1 MFRHFQ
7 ALVVCVLALLCAPPA
22 FAGELRQG
30 GKLLL
35 TSGVS
40 TVEGSAG
47 GGLATWALIAGNETD
62 AGIGGSAHATIVAL
76 PDFDLKSVGGA
87 IGLHNRVEFSYA
99 HQSFDTRQAG
109 ATLGLGRNFTFGQDV
124 FGAKLRVIGDAVY
137 DQDRVL
143 PQISIGVQ
151 YHRTAKS
158 AIVAAV
164 GGKHAQGTD
173 FLLSASKVVLARSLV
188 LGATVRF
195 TKANQFGLLG
205 FGGDRS
211 DAYHAEF
218 EGSAGLLVSR
228 RLLLGA
234 EIRTKPDNLG
244 FARERK
250 AVDAFAAWQFER
262 HLTVTAAYADLGSI
276 ATFKRQRGA
285 FLSLQASF

>member
-7 ALVVCVLALLCAPPA
+7 ALVVCVLALLCASPA

-30 GKLLL
+30 GKLML
-35 TSGVS
+35 TNGVS

-151 YHRTAKS
+151 YHRAAKS
-158 AIVAAV
+158 AIIAAV

-211 DAYHAEF
+211 DAYHAVF

>member
-7 ALVVCVLALLCAPPA
+7 ALVVCVLALLCASPA

-30 GKLLL
+30 GKLML
-35 TSGVS
+35 TNGVS

-151 YHRTAKS
+151 YHRAAKS
-158 AIVAAV
+158 AIIAAV

>member
-7 ALVVCVLALLCAPPA
+7 ALVVCVLALLCASPA

-30 GKLLL
+30 GKLML

-99 HQSFDTRQAG
+99 HQNFDTRQAG

-151 YHRTAKS
+151 YHRAAKS
-158 AIVAAV
+158 AIIAAV

>member
-7 ALVVCVLALLCAPPA
+7 AVVVCAFAIFCASPA
-22 FAGELRQG
+22 NAGELRQG

-35 TSGVS
+35 TNGVS

-47 GGLATWALIAGNETD
+47 GGLASWALIAGNETD

-76 PDFDLKSVGGA
+76 PDFTLKSVGGA
-87 IGLHNRVEFSYA
+87 IGLRNRVELSYA

-109 ATLGLGRNFTFGQDV
+109 AALGLGRDFKFGQDV

-151 YHRTAKS
+151 YHRAEK
-158 AIVAAV
+158 APIIAAV
-164 GGKHAQGTD
+164 GGKHAQGMD
-173 FLLSASKVVLARSLV
+173 FLLSATKIVLARSLV

-205 FGGDRS
+205 FGGDKS
-211 DAYHAEF
+211 NAYHAEF
-218 EGSAGLLVSR
+218 EGSAGLLVSP

-234 EIRTKPDNLG
+234 EVRTKPDNLG
-244 FARERK
+244 FAREQK
-250 AVDAFAAWQFER
+250 AVDAFAAWQFQR

-285 FLSLQASF
+285 FLSLQVSF

>member
-7 ALVVCVLALLCAPPA
+7 ALVVCALALLCASPA

-30 GKLLL
+30 GKLML

-76 PDFDLKSVGGA
+76 PDFDLTSVGGA

-151 YHRTAKS
+151 YHRATKS
-158 AIVAAV
+158 AIIAAV

>member
-7 ALVVCVLALLCAPPA
+7 ALVVCVLALLCASPA

-30 GKLLL
+30 GKLML

-109 ATLGLGRNFTFGQDV
+109 ATLGLGHNFTFGQDV

-151 YHRTAKS
+151 YHRAAKS
-158 AIVAAV
+158 AIIAAV

>member
-7 ALVVCVLALLCAPPA
+7 ALVVCVLALLCASPG

-30 GKLLL
+30 GKLML

-151 YHRTAKS
+151 YHRAAKS
-158 AIVAAV
+158 PIIAAV